1 MSLSPLDPLYY
12 GMLSVRAMTH
22 ISNDEFE
29 AASRLSERAIQQPGA
44 HFYIAL
50 IAAASSELNGDRRT
64 ARRWRDHALASRANI
79 SSDLFFA
86 AFPFRENELRRKL
99 ARAFERLDVP

>member
-29 AASRLSERAIQQPGA
+29 AACRLSERAVQLPGA

-50 IAAASSELNGDRRT
+50 IAAASSELKGDRRT

-86 AFPFRENELRRKL
+86 AFPFRDNELRRKL
-99 ARAFERLDVP
+99 ARAFERLDLP